1 MITNHPG
8 GQKTVTEAQA
18 HHALACLE
26 LLNERHAAI
35 MASPCRLA
43 EYRLMTR
50 GPEPQD
56 YCTEQ
61 GRPGSLASP
70 ADQFR
75 RRLAACAHRD
85 LPFAARDPGAGVV
98 GVKRV
103 SQNLAPRPPTRCRS
117 APCARYRGHGP
128 ILHSRTTVSM
138 LSEAFCDTP

>member
-8 GQKTVTEAQA
+8 GQKTVSGAQI

-43 EYRLMTR
+43 EYLLMTR

-61 GRPGSLASP
+61 GRAGSLASP

-75 RRLAACAHRD
+75 RRLAACAHPD
-85 LPFAARDPGAGVV
+85 PPFATRDPGAGVA
-98 GVKRV
+98 GLESRPTANAG
-103 SQNLAPRPPTRCRS
+103 SAAPVR
-117 APCARYRGHGP
+117 
-128 ILHSRTTVSM
+128 
-138 LSEAFCDTP
+138 